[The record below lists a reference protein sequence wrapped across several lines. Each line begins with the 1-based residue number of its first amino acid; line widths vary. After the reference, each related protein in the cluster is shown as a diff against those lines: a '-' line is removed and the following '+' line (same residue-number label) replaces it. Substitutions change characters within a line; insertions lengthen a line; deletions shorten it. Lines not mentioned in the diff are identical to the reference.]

1 MISIKKLN
9 KSFSTNEQKFHALN
23 DINLDIKEGE
33 CLVIKG
39 ISGSGKSTLLSIIGA
54 IMKPTSGAIEVQGE
68 NIVSYSDFHASEYRN
83 KEVGF
88 ISQSFHLFDELS
100 VKENVALPL
109 IISSI
114 SDEEANSLID
124 QAMQI
129 ANIAHKQNQKTSTLS
144 GGEKQRCVI
153 ARALLNQPNII
164 LCDEPTA
171 NLDGENTLKFID
183 ILNKLKSM
191 KKTLIIATHD
201 PLIENASCVERVLRL
216 KDGSLE

>member
-1 MISIKKLN
+1 
-9 KSFSTNEQKFHALN
+9 
-23 DINLDIKEGE
+23 
-33 CLVIKG
+33 
-39 ISGSGKSTLLSIIGA
+39 
-54 IMKPTSGAIEVQGE
+54 MKPTSGAIEVQGE

-171 NLDGENTLKFID
+171 NLDRENTLKFID